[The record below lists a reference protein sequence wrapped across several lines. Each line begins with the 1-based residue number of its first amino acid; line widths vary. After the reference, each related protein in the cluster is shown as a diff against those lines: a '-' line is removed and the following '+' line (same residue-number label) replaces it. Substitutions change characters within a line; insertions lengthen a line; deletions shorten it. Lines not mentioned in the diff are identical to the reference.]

1 MIDKSDT
8 AAIQAAQQAGIAIGD
23 DGELVGET
31 DGMWGVGGLEYT
43 LILGCKELS
52 CHLSVT

>member
-31 DGMWGVGGLEYT
+31 DGTCRVWHNGVQGKQFKV
-43 LILGCKELS
+43 IDN
-52 CHLSVT
+52 

>member
-1 MIDKSDT
+1 MEREIEDKLRSKYTMIDKSDT

-31 DGMWGVGGLEYT
+31 DGRWGGEKVGE
-43 LILGCKELS
+43 
-52 CHLSVT
+52 